1 MSLRVVITGMGAVTP
16 LGNTVDSFWEGLI
29 HGRSGIDKITAF
41 DPSRLTSQI
50 AGEVKDFNPAP
61 HFSHPKKGLRAD
73 RSSQFAVAAAS
84 QAFIHSGLK
93 NLHTF
98 NPNRGGVVFG
108 ASNGGITTLS
118 KQFQILVE
126 KGPSKLSPFLIPML
140 RTNMAAAM
148 VAIELG
154 LEGPNF
160 SVGAACA
167 SASEAIGQAWRLIR
181 NGEADFILTGG
192 SEAPICE
199 LMVGGFCAMKAL
211 SQRNSSPQQASRPF
225 DLERDG
231 FVISEGAG
239 ALVLEEES
247 HARRRGATILA
258 EIIGHGLTT
267 DAYHITQPSA
277 DGKGVAA
284 SMNAAL
290 AQAKC
295 QPSELS
301 YVIAHATSTKAGDRA
316 EARAI
321 QSLFGHHSTPVTALK
336 SMTGHLCGASSAIEL
351 IGAVKSI
358 EQSLIPPTINL
369 FRPDK
374 HFALN
379 HVANQPREAKIKNV
393 VINAFGF
400 GGNNSSLVISRY

>member
-1 MSLRVVITGMGAVTP
+1 MGLRVVITGMGAVTP
-16 LGNTVDSFWEGLI
+16 LGNTVDSYWEGLI

-61 HFSHPKKGLRAD
+61 HFSHPKRGLRAD

-93 NLHTF
+93 NLSTF

-160 SVGAACA
+160 CVGAACA

-316 EARAI
+316 EASAI

-336 SMTGHLCGASSAIEL
+336 SMTGHLCGASGAIEL

-358 EQSLIPPTINL
+358 EQALIPPTINL

-379 HVANQPREAKIKNV
+379 HVANQPREAQIKSV
-393 VINAFGF
+393 MINALGF
-400 GGNNSSLVISRY
+400 GGHNSSLVISRY